1 MRGATGAM
9 VDLTRPEQDASP
21 GPVSVPHGV
30 GVYER
35 PRSAW
40 LRQHLALLIGLLLS
54 LVGLGIF
61 AIRQWA

>member
-1 MRGATGAM
+1 MGVT
-9 VDLTRPEQDASP
+9 VDPTHPDPDASP
-21 GPVSVPHGV
+21 DGRSMPRGV

-40 LRQHLALLIGLLLS
+40 LLQHAALLIGLLLS
-54 LVGLGIF
+54 LVGLVVF

>member
-1 MRGATGAM
+1 M
-9 VDLTRPEQDASP
+9 VDPTHPGREGSP
-21 GPVSVPHGV
+21 GPLSMPHGV

-40 LRQHLALLIGLLLS
+40 LRQHMALLIGLLLS
-54 LVGLGIF
+54 LVGFAVF